1 MYSLPSRQDI
11 DPTALLAPFY
21 FIFFGLML
29 SDAAYGI
36 ILSVG
41 CALILKK
48 FRLEGTM
55 YRMIKMF
62 FYCGISTF
70 IWGALFGGWFGDF
83 FTVAARTMFDK
94 ELVISPLWFN
104 PLEEPMKLLIFSLI
118 PLIDTV
124 RYSFFEYYRSGIK
137 EIGPNFIGMQ
147 NYISLLKSDMLKYAG
162 NTLILWLIG
171 FVPQIVV
178 ALLLANWFSDVRLK
192 IRGKQFFK
200 VVIYLPNLIMASA
213 FAMLF
218 FAMFSTNG
226 PINSILMSLGWIS
239 EPVDFLGSVM
249 GTRSLVG
256 LMNFLMWF
264 GNTTIMLMAA
274 IMGISPD
281 IFEACELDGC
291 TSIKR
296 FYYITLP
303 LIRPILAYTL
313 ITSIIGGL
321 QMFDVPQILTN
332 GQGNPDRTSMTLI
345 MFLNNHLKSRN
356 YGMAGALSVYLFIV
370 SGILCFF
377 VYRMTNG
384 NNDDGTKRLGKKQE
398 KYGREEDRL

>member
-1 MYSLPSRQDI
+1 
-11 DPTALLAPFY
+11 
-21 FIFFGLML
+21 
-29 SDAAYGI
+29 
-36 ILSVG
+36 
-41 CALILKK
+41 
-48 FRLEGTM
+48 
-55 YRMIKMF
+55 
-62 FYCGISTF
+62 
-70 IWGALFGGWFGDF
+70 
-83 FTVAARTMFDK
+83 
-94 ELVISPLWFN
+94 
-104 PLEEPMKLLIFSLI
+104 
-118 PLIDTV
+118 
-124 RYSFFEYYRSGIK
+124 
-137 EIGPNFIGMQ
+137 MQ
-147 NYISLLKSDMLKYAG
+147 NYISLLGSDMLKYAG
-162 NTLILWLIG
+162 NTLILWVIG
-171 FVPQIVV
+171 FIPQIVV
-178 ALLLANWFSDVRLK
+178 ALLLANWFTDIRLK

-226 PINSILMSLGWIS
+226 PINSIMISLGWIS
-239 EPVDFLGSVM
+239 KPIDFLGSVI
-249 GTRSLVG
+249 GTRSLIG

-291 TSIKR
+291 TGIQR
-296 FYYITLP
+296 FFYITLP
-303 LIRPILAYTL
+303 QIRPILAYTL

-345 MFLNNHLKSRN
+345 MFLNSHLESRN

-377 VYRMTNG
+377 VYRITNG
-384 NNDDGTKRLGKKQE
+384 SSMMGQKRK
-398 KYGREEDRL
+398 RRN

>member
-1 MYSLPSRQDI
+1 MKKKRKSVSYAKWGYIFILP
-11 DPTALLAPFY
+11 F
-21 FIFFGLML
+21 FICF
-29 SDAAYGI
+29 
-36 ILSVG
+36 
-41 CALILKK
+41 
-48 FRLEGTM
+48 
-55 YRMIKMF
+55 
-62 FYCGISTF
+62 
-70 IWGALFGGWFGDF
+70 
-83 FTVAARTMFDK
+83 
-94 ELVISPLWFN
+94 
-104 PLEEPMKLLIFSLI
+104 LIFSLI

-147 NYISLLKSDMLKYAG
+147 NYISLLESDMFKYAG
-162 NTLILWLIG
+162 NTLILWIIG

-274 IMGISPD
+274 IMGIDSSLY
-281 IFEACELDGC
+281 EAALVDGAN
-291 TSIKR
+291 R
-296 FYYITLP
+296 FQRMTHITLP
-303 LIRPILAYTL
+303 GIVMAISINLI
-313 ITSIIGGL
+313 
-321 QMFDVPQILTN
+321 
-332 GQGNPDRTSMTLI
+332 
-345 MFLNNHLKSRN
+345 
-356 YGMAGALSVYLFIV
+356 LSL
-370 SGILCFF
+370 SGILNAGFDQIF
-377 VYRMTNG
+377 NLYSVPVYDVADIIDTYVYRIGITDGEFGIATALGLVKSLIGFLLILIVNKVTN
-384 NNDDGTKRLGKKQE
+384 KLG
-398 KYGREEDRL
+398 GVGVW